1 MQEAVV
7 FNKAMSYIV
16 EALGKVGKPG
26 MAQKNEQRM
35 AIPHVYNGKDMFVCL
50 PRRQIHTRSPLL

>member
-50 PRRQIHTRSPLL
+50 PR